1 MGFYDRFNEQGIKM
15 AIHLPDE
22 EIVII
27 ADESAVKRVIE
38 NLLLNAVVHSSG
50 SVSVHLEKRHSTA
63 VLTISNEAKHV
74 TEFNLGLLFNRFY
87 KADQTRSGKGTG
99 LGLSIA
105 KSLML
110 KMDGK
115 LSAELKAGRLHMK
128 CEWKLSTAV

>member
-1 MGFYDRFNEQGIKM
+1 
-15 AIHLPDE
+15 
-22 EIVII
+22 
-27 ADESAVKRVIE
+27 
-38 NLLLNAVVHSSG
+38 
-50 SVSVHLEKRHSTA
+50 
-63 VLTISNEAKHV
+63 LTISNEAKHV